1 MESDFTPIQIAIL
14 TAFVC
19 SFLCTRFLIAAHLND
34 SPDDKRKLHNVHKAT
49 SGGLA
54 IIFGFAISTI
64 YMLIN
69 TNIMVDNQ
77 IFLTLGIG
85 AGFGLIGLADD
96 LFTLKSSLRL
106 VIAILLAAIVA
117 GTNLRVEKVI
127 LWENII
133 LPLGMI
139 FGAFGTILWIVYMIN
154 AVNFMDGVNGISLGS
169 MAISFFGLAFLS
181 FHHGDIGSSVMML
194 CLACAGLGFLVFN
207 VVQGSIFAGDSGSY
221 FYGGTF
227 AIMGL
232 YAVHA
237 GVSPF
242 AIGLCA
248 LPIICETIFT
258 IFRRIK
264 LGENIFSAH
273 NKHLYQIIA
282 RSGKPH
288 LYVASIWWAMTMACI
303 IIANIIDKFAPKYMI
318 IGFLAL
324 ALLYG
329 IGAKIMRPRLLAKL
343 PN

>member
-1 MESDFTPIQIAIL
+1 METDFTPIQIAIL

-19 SFLCTRFLIAAHLND
+19 SFLCTRLLITAHLND
-34 SPDDKRKLHNVHKAT
+34 SPDDKRKLHNDHKAT

-54 IIFGFAISTI
+54 IIFGFAVSTI

-69 TNIMVDNQ
+69 TSIMVDNQ
-77 IFLTLGIG
+77 IYITLGIG
-85 AGFGLIGLADD
+85 ACFGLIGLLDD
-96 LFTLKSSLRL
+96 LFTLKTSIRL
-106 VIAILLAAIVA
+106 VLAIFIAACVA
-117 GTNLRVEKVI
+117 GTNLRVEKII

-169 MAISFFGLAFLS
+169 MAVSFFGLAFLT
-181 FHHGDIGSSVMML
+181 FHHGDLNSSVMML
-194 CLACAGLGFLVFN
+194 CLACAGLGFLVYN

-232 YAVHA
+232 YAVRA

-242 AIGLCA
+242 AIGLCV
-248 LPIICETIFT
+248 LPIISETIFT
-258 IFRRIK
+258 ILRRIK

-288 LYVASIWWAMTMACI
+288 LYVASIWWAMTLICVV
-303 IIANIIDKFAPKYMI
+303 IANIIDTIAPKYI
-318 IGFLAL
+318 LFGFVILVL
-324 ALLYG
+324 VYG
-329 IGAKIMRPRLLAKL
+329 IGAKIMRPKLLAEI